1 MTSELFSDCPR
12 AKLHL
17 SLHFVNALHLSRD
30 YMYVLTFHFN
40 FLIISSD
47 LNAVAEEIYFFLL
60 NEGVGEKHYI
70 FLFLK
75 KGGSMTCMKEDLY
88 KT

>member
-1 MTSELFSDCPR
+1 MTSERFSDCPR

-30 YMYVLTFHFN
+30 YMYVQTLHFN
-40 FLIISSD
+40 FLIYLQTIY
-47 LNAVAEEIYFFLL
+47 AVAGEIYFFLL
-60 NEGVGEKHYI
+60 NEEVGEKHYV
-70 FLFLK
+70 FLFSK
-75 KGGSMTCMKEDLY
+75 KGVSMTCMKEDLY

>member
-1 MTSELFSDCPR
+1 MTSEHFSDCPR

-17 SLHFVNALHLSRD
+17 SLHFVNALHLRRD

-40 FLIISSD
+40 FLIY
-47 LNAVAEEIYFFLL
+47 LQTMLL
-60 NEGVGEKHYI
+60 QGKFIFPQCNEGVGEKHYV

-75 KGGSMTCMKEDLY
+75 KGVSMTCMKEDLP